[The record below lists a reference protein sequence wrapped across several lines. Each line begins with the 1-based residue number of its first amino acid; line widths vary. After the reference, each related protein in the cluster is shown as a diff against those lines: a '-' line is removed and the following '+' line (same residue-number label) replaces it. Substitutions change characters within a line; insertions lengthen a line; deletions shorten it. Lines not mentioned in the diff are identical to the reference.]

1 MSIATAH
8 TKELNL
14 ALHSKIFEKARNL
27 FFKQGVRNTTMDELV
42 QELGISKKTLYK
54 EFPNKADLVR
64 FCVESKLKEDEEAIH
79 DISRNTD
86 NAIEE
91 LLLIAIHIHNELQLF
106 HPTIVHDLMK
116 FYPESWQLVECHR
129 DAFAGNNIAKNLRKG
144 IKQGYF
150 RKEISIEITTLIQ
163 LQLSFLPLQPI
174 QSEHK
179 PTDIYLEV
187 LKYNIYAIATPAGIE
202 LFQKLIKKIKL

>member
-1 MSIATAH
+1 MTTKLH
-8 TKELNL
+8 TGYSS
-14 ALHSKIFEKARNL
+14 LHAKIYEKARVL
-27 FFKQGVRNTTMDELV
+27 FYKNGVRNTTMDDLAR
-42 QELGISKKTLYK
+42 ELGISKKTLYK
-54 EFPNKADLVR
+54 VFPNKADLVH
-64 FCVESKLKEDEEAIH
+64 FCVAMDLKEDEREIHAI
-79 DISRNTD
+79 SEKTD

-91 LLLIAIHIHNELQLF
+91 LLQIGLHIQEELKIF
-106 HPTIVHDLMK
+106 HPAIINDLMK
-116 FYPESWQLVECHR
+116 FFPESWKLVENHR
-129 DAFAGNNIAKNLRKG
+129 DIFAHKNIARNIKKG

-179 PTDIYLEV
+179 PTDIHLEV

-202 LFQKLIKKIKL
+202 LFQKLIKKMKL

>member
-1 MSIATAH
+1 
-8 TKELNL
+8 
-14 ALHSKIFEKARNL
+14 
-27 FFKQGVRNTTMDELV
+27 
-42 QELGISKKTLYK
+42 
-54 EFPNKADLVR
+54 PNKADLVH
-64 FCVESKLKEDEEAIH
+64 FCVAMDLKEDEREIHAI
-79 DISRNTD
+79 SEKTD

-91 LLLIAIHIHNELQLF
+91 LLQIGLHIQEELKIF
-106 HPTIVHDLMK
+106 HPAIINDLMK
-116 FYPESWQLVECHR
+116 FFPESWTLVENHR
-129 DAFAGNNIAKNLRKG
+129 DVFAHKNIARNIKKG

-179 PTDIYLEV
+179 PTDIHLEV

-202 LFQKLIKKIKL
+202 LFQKLIKKMKL

>member
-1 MSIATAH
+1 MTTKIH
-8 TKELNL
+8 TGYSSLQT
-14 ALHSKIFEKARNL
+14 KIFEKARSL
-27 FFKQGVRNTTMDELV
+27 FYKNGVRNTTMDDLAR
-42 QELGISKKTLYK
+42 ELGISKKTLYK
-54 EFPNKADLVR
+54 EFPNKADLVH
-64 FCVESKLKEDEEAIH
+64 FCVAMDLKEDEREIHAI
-79 DISRNTD
+79 SEKTD

-91 LLLIAIHIHNELQLF
+91 LLQIGLHIQEELKIF
-106 HPTIVHDLMK
+106 HPAIINDLMK
-116 FYPESWQLVECHR
+116 FFPESWKLVENHR
-129 DAFAGNNIAKNLRKG
+129 DIFAHKNIARNIKKG

-179 PTDIYLEV
+179 PTDIHLEV

-202 LFQKLIKKIKL
+202 LFQKLIKKMKL